1 MKYRGNVGL
10 NVGWEISIDLAN
22 DLQNIAYQLLQ
33 RRGYKDVDAKRALY
47 QYYNLERRI
56 VSNHKRVIHRFLEEL
71 ALLMVILFLNRL
83 PERWKVYDFAV

>member
-33 RRGYKDVDAKRALY
+33 RRGYKDVDAKLY
-47 QYYNLERRI
+47 
-56 VSNHKRVIHRFLEEL
+56 VKS
-71 ALLMVILFLNRL
+71 
-83 PERWKVYDFAV
+83 DFTSIEPAKLIGIGFCMDVLITR